1 MDELRAVSSDATL
14 AAPLPSRRATASR
27 RHNLL
32 QAGQGLLM
40 HLLVWVGA
48 IATVVPFLW
57 MISTS
62 LKSQGGAMAFPPEW
76 IPNPIHWEN
85 YVAVVQSFPFG
96 LFAFNSTKIALL
108 GTAGQLISTSMAA
121 YAFSRMNFPG
131 RQTIFYCLLA
141 TLMIPGHVTMIPTF
155 ILFNWLGWVNTHWP
169 LFIPAW
175 FGGAFG
181 TFLIRQFFL
190 TLPQDYSDAAAIDG
204 AGHFRIF
211 ISIYV
216 PLARPVLA
224 TLALFAFMGHWNE
237 FLLPVIYLTDES
249 KMTLTVGLSSFRQQY
264 TTLYHYLMAGTLL
277 SLLPILV
284 LFVVLQK
291 YFVRGI
297 VMTGIKG

>member
-1 MDELRAVSSDATL
+1 
-14 AAPLPSRRATASR
+14 
-27 RHNLL
+27 
-32 QAGQGLLM
+32 M
-40 HLLVWVGA
+40 HALVWIGA
-48 IATVVPFLW
+48 IAMVVPFLW
-57 MISTS
+57 MLSTS
-62 LKSQGGAMAFPPEW
+62 LKSQSGAMSIPPQW
-76 IPNPIHWEN
+76 IPDPIHWEN
-85 YVAVVQSFPFG
+85 YVEVFKSFPFV
-96 LFAFNSTKIALL
+96 LFAWNSTKIAVL
-108 GTAGQLISTSMAA
+108 GTVGQLISTTLAA

-155 ILFNWLGWVNTHWP
+155 ILFNWLGWVNTHYP

-204 AGHFRIF
+204 AGHFRILA
-211 ISIYV
+211 SIYV
-216 PLARPVLA
+216 PLAKPVLA
-224 TLALFAFMGHWNE
+224 TLALFTFMGHWNE
-237 FLLPVIYLTDES
+237 FLLPVIYLTDED

-264 TTLYHYLMAGTLL
+264 TTLYNYLMAGTLL
-277 SLLPILV
+277 SILPILV

-291 YFVRGI
+291 YFVSGI